1 MFNLLKKM
9 FSSEGKEKDL
19 ICGMTVDPKTAQFQS
34 TYQGKQYY
42 FCSEHC
48 KKQFDE
54 DPKQYLDIG

>member
-1 MFNLLKKM
+1 MLDFIKKL

-19 ICGMTVDPKTAQFQS
+19 ICGMSVDIKTVQYKS
-34 TYQGKQYY
+34 TYNEKSYY

-54 DPKQYLDIG
+54 NPKEYTF

>member
-1 MFNLLKKM
+1 MIDFIKKL
-9 FSSEGKEKDL
+9 FSQEGKEKDP
-19 ICGMTVDPKTAQFQS
+19 ICGMMVDIKYAQHQS

-54 DPKQYLDIG
+54 DPKQYTG